1 MWAEGYKIVSIE
13 IDSTNAKVEN
23 TDNFIDLSEFIY
35 NRHNHD
41 KTMCVSVPEIDFVI
55 SIESFINS
63 DDDRDKFLKLVKY
76 NYSSLLNT
84 SVFED
89 IKSLTKDDLIKI
101 CVYNPITDTF
111 SGLEYYML
119 RHFMDSDID
128 ECIRD
133 IRTRRLEK
141 LIKLSVSKD
150 NLIIKVFPNK
160 VLDIENKV
168 SYCVSLLYLVMLH
181 IYKQLYS
188 ESSISEMVKLLFIRV
203 NPIITKVSY
212 TILIKCDDSY
222 SWLKQLQQLRSMYK
236 FFNISSTKDQV
247 KFLFRPKRHYLTS
260 TVNIPV
266 INEVPSETNK
276 EKRFISCTYKLRK
289 QDILECKTT
298 LISKDMVD
306 CVFATQIDDNV
317 ASMYSALSDNE
328 RIYSL
333 NYYILST
340 LLFFTEQHEK
350 LRNKRDIKKRK
361 LINTD
366 DFSAFAVT
374 EKDSVKRLLYNFAF
388 KDVKASN
395 DEQLLTLVIKQL
407 KKVGQKNSLVDY
419 SIVIMELLNKEKNV
433 VDEIL
438 AKLDERTS
446 DKIRKVLKSLQKS
459 KRVDN
464 MLTLNEFYRSY

>member
-1 MWAEGYKIVSIE
+1 MSIE
-13 IDSTNAKVEN
+13 IDSTNAKVGN

-188 ESSISEMVKLLFIRV
+188 ESSISEIVKLLFIRV

>member
-1 MWAEGYKIVSIE
+1 
-13 IDSTNAKVEN
+13 
-23 TDNFIDLSEFIY
+23 
-35 NRHNHD
+35 
-41 KTMCVSVPEIDFVI
+41 
-55 SIESFINS
+55 
-63 DDDRDKFLKLVKY
+63 
-76 NYSSLLNT
+76 
-84 SVFED
+84 
-89 IKSLTKDDLIKI
+89 
-101 CVYNPITDTF
+101 
-111 SGLEYYML
+111 
-119 RHFMDSDID
+119 
-128 ECIRD
+128 
-133 IRTRRLEK
+133 
-141 LIKLSVSKD
+141 
-150 NLIIKVFPNK
+150 
-160 VLDIENKV
+160 
-168 SYCVSLLYLVMLH
+168 
-181 IYKQLYS
+181 
-188 ESSISEMVKLLFIRV
+188 
-203 NPIITKVSY
+203 
-212 TILIKCDDSY
+212 
-222 SWLKQLQQLRSMYK
+222 
-236 FFNISSTKDQV
+236 
-247 KFLFRPKRHYLTS
+247 
-260 TVNIPV
+260 
-266 INEVPSETNK
+266 
-276 EKRFISCTYKLRK
+276 
-289 QDILECKTT
+289 
-298 LISKDMVD
+298 
-306 CVFATQIDDNV
+306 
-317 ASMYSALSDNE
+317 MYSALSDNE

-340 LLFFTEQHEK
+340 LLFFTVQHEK

>member
-1 MWAEGYKIVSIE
+1 
-13 IDSTNAKVEN
+13 
-23 TDNFIDLSEFIY
+23 
-35 NRHNHD
+35 
-41 KTMCVSVPEIDFVI
+41 MCVSVSEIDFVI

-76 NYSSLLNT
+76 NYGSLLNT

-128 ECIRD
+128 GCIRD

-160 VLDIENKV
+160 VLDVENKV

-188 ESSISEMVKLLFIRV
+188 ESSISEIVKLLFIRV

-236 FFNISSTKDQV
+236 FFNFSSTKDQV

>member
-1 MWAEGYKIVSIE
+1 MSIE
-13 IDSTNAKVEN
+13 IDSTNAKVGN

-35 NRHNHD
+35 NRHTHD
-41 KTMCVSVPEIDFVI
+41 KTMCVSVSEIGFVI

-101 CVYNPITDTF
+101 CVYNSITDTF

-128 ECIRD
+128 GCIRD

-160 VLDIENKV
+160 VLDVENKV

-188 ESSISEMVKLLFIRV
+188 ESSISEIVKLLFIRV

-306 CVFATQIDDNV
+306 CVFATQKDDNV

>member
-1 MWAEGYKIVSIE
+1 MSIE
-13 IDSTNAKVEN
+13 IDSTNAKVGN

-128 ECIRD
+128 GCIRD

-306 CVFATQIDDNV
+306 CVFATQKDDNV

>member
-1 MWAEGYKIVSIE
+1 MSIE
-13 IDSTNAKVEN
+13 IDSTNAKVGN

-35 NRHNHD
+35 NRHTHD
-41 KTMCVSVPEIDFVI
+41 KTMCVSVSEIDFVI

-76 NYSSLLNT
+76 NYGSLLNT

-128 ECIRD
+128 GCIRD

-160 VLDIENKV
+160 VLDVENKV

-188 ESSISEMVKLLFIRV
+188 ESSISEIVKLLFIRV

-306 CVFATQIDDNV
+306 CVFATQKDDNV

-388 KDVKASN
+388 KDVKVSN

>member
-1 MWAEGYKIVSIE
+1 MSIE
-13 IDSTNAKVEN
+13 IDSTNAKVGN

-35 NRHNHD
+35 NRHTHD
-41 KTMCVSVPEIDFVI
+41 KTMCVSVSEIGFVI

-101 CVYNPITDTF
+101 CVYNSITDTF

-128 ECIRD
+128 GCIRD

-160 VLDIENKV
+160 VLDVENKV

-188 ESSISEMVKLLFIRV
+188 ESSISEIVKLLFIRV

>member
-1 MWAEGYKIVSIE
+1 
-13 IDSTNAKVEN
+13 
-23 TDNFIDLSEFIY
+23 
-35 NRHNHD
+35 
-41 KTMCVSVPEIDFVI
+41 
-55 SIESFINS
+55 
-63 DDDRDKFLKLVKY
+63 
-76 NYSSLLNT
+76 
-84 SVFED
+84 
-89 IKSLTKDDLIKI
+89 
-101 CVYNPITDTF
+101 
-111 SGLEYYML
+111 
-119 RHFMDSDID
+119 MDSDID
-128 ECIRD
+128 GCIRD

-160 VLDIENKV
+160 VLDVENKV

-188 ESSISEMVKLLFIRV
+188 ESSISEIVKLLFIRV

-306 CVFATQIDDNV
+306 CVFATQKDDNV

-366 DFSAFAVT
+366 DFSVFAVT

>member
-13 IDSTNAKVEN
+13 IDSTNAKVGN

-128 ECIRD
+128 GCIRD

-419 SIVIMELLNKEKNV
+419 SIVIMELLNKEKM
-433 VDEIL
+433 L
-438 AKLDERTS
+438 LM
-446 DKIRKVLKSLQKS
+446 KS
-459 KRVDN
+459 
-464 MLTLNEFYRSY
+464 

>member
-1 MWAEGYKIVSIE
+1 MSIE
-13 IDSTNAKVEN
+13 IDSTNAKVGN

-35 NRHNHD
+35 NRYTHD
-41 KTMCVSVPEIDFVI
+41 KTMCVSVSEIDFVI

-128 ECIRD
+128 GCIRD

-160 VLDIENKV
+160 VLDVENKV

-188 ESSISEMVKLLFIRV
+188 ESSISEIVKLLFIRV

-306 CVFATQIDDNV
+306 CVFATQKDDNV

-333 NYYILST
+333 NYYIPST